1 MLFGISFQSFTAVL
15 ILVMATV
22 RSSSAA
28 VEPLLRSQNL
38 FDDSIVLRVPGG
50 TEMLV
55 HDGKCRIAFQKD
67 GNLSVNKRR
76 GEPPYNPLG
85 AFPTMWD
92 TGAIGAGNY
101 EVSFFLFSVSFHV
114 NNVFYCFCEIS
125 YTKY

>member
-1 MLFGISFQSFTAVL
+1 
-15 ILVMATV
+15 
-22 RSSSAA
+22 
-28 VEPLLRSQNL
+28 
-38 FDDSIVLRVPGG
+38 
-50 TEMLV
+50 MLV

-101 EVSFFLFSVSFHV
+101 EYAMKKGGNFRIFEL
-114 NNVFYCFCEIS
+114 EDGMRG
-125 YTKY
+125 